1 LVDEFVEGHALG
13 TSFGN
18 TLLRPYLQDP
28 KWIKASTSTEEMHKF
43 NAYVRFFKKYAAEY
57 DFDYLMLAAGAG
69 LSGVAP
75 RSSKKTCVGSI
86 GIMQVIPKDA
96 AANPINVPSVGE
108 AEGNIHAG
116 AKMLRNIEDNYF
128 SDPAIHGMDKTRF
141 TFASYNAGPNRIVRL
156 RKKAR
161 ADDLI
166 QIDGSAM
173 YSWKWP
179 GA

>member
-1 LVDEFVEGHALG
+1 
-13 TSFGN
+13 
-18 TLLRPYLQDP
+18 
-28 KWIKASTSTEEMHKF
+28 
-43 NAYVRFFKKYAAEY
+43 
-57 DFDYLMLAAGAG
+57 LAAGAG

-161 ADDLI
+161 ADGLDPNRWFGNVQLEVARGVGEETVTYVSNI
-166 QIDGSAM
+166 YKCYVAYKLTADEQQQKQSVNVIAG
-173 YSWKWP
+173 K
-179 GA
+179 